1 MKVAIHCLIVLLP
14 LLLVFPAVFSQN
26 KISAHVETGLVLDE
40 NTRVPVDGATVTFC
54 SVGQVAATNNQGKF
68 LVRLAHGGVDSLIIS
83 AIGYET
89 RKLSYADF
97 AKGRNILLR
106 NKMIEMSAV
115 KVLLNQAN
123 PYKTISKMD
132 ISMRGVNSSQ
142 EVLRLVPGLFI
153 GQHAGGGK
161 AEQIF
166 LRGFDID
173 HGTDVNISVDG
184 MPVNM
189 VSHAHG
195 QGYAD
200 LHFLVPELIENVH
213 FKKGPYDAEKG
224 NLATAGFVDFRT
236 KNVLPANMIK
246 LEAGQ
251 FNTHRMVGMVN
262 LLSEKMK
269 QKEQHAFIATEYMY
283 TKGYFDNPQDFY
295 RVNIFGK
302 YRGKIGGNNALTI
315 SASTFGSKWNSSGQ
329 IPERAFQ
336 GGLIGYFGAID
347 PNEGGNTHRTNL
359 NTELQ
364 TNFGS
369 GSSMKNQ
376 FYFTNYDFE
385 LYSNFTFFLKNEVDG
400 DQVKQGEERNLFGY
414 NGTYTSITYLGDKRF
429 TSEAGISLRVD
440 KTKDSE
446 LSSTKDRDMIIQPVK
461 LGNIKEINRAIWLSE
476 TVRWNERFSI
486 NAGLRLD
493 RFNVNYRDKLDNGKV
508 SNAEAFILSPKLNFY
523 YQLNDKTQLYL
534 TTGKGFHSNDTR
546 VAIRTVGSEIL
557 PAAYG
562 ADLGIVL
569 KPAKYIIVQSAA
581 WYLQMEQEFVY
592 VGDEGIIEPSGKS
605 QRLGLDVSLRY
616 QPVKWLFIDADANY
630 CQSRAIEEW
639 KGQDHIPL
647 APVFTSSGGVTYK
660 SQLGLTAAI
669 RYRYMSDR
677 PANEDNS
684 VVAQGY
690 LVHDAVVNYERKKYE
705 IGLSV
710 QNLFDV
716 RWKETQFDTESKL
729 RNETTPVSEIHFTP
743 GSPFFLKA
751 HVSFF
756 F

>member
-1 MKVAIHCLIVLLP
+1 
-14 LLLVFPAVFSQN
+14 
-26 KISAHVETGLVLDE
+26 
-40 NTRVPVDGATVTFC
+40 
-54 SVGQVAATNNQGKF
+54 
-68 LVRLAHGGVDSLIIS
+68 
-83 AIGYET
+83 
-89 RKLSYADF
+89 
-97 AKGRNILLR
+97 
-106 NKMIEMSAV
+106 
-115 KVLLNQAN
+115 
-123 PYKTISKMD
+123 
-132 ISMRGVNSSQ
+132 
-142 EVLRLVPGLFI
+142 
-153 GQHAGGGK
+153 
-161 AEQIF
+161 
-166 LRGFDID
+166 
-173 HGTDVNISVDG
+173 
-184 MPVNM
+184 
-189 VSHAHG
+189 
-195 QGYAD
+195 
-200 LHFLVPELIENVH
+200 
-213 FKKGPYDAEKG
+213 
-224 NLATAGFVDFRT
+224 
-236 KNVLPANMIK
+236 
-246 LEAGQ
+246 
-251 FNTHRMVGMVN
+251 
-262 LLSEKMK
+262 
-269 QKEQHAFIATEYMY
+269 
-283 TKGYFDNPQDFY
+283 
-295 RVNIFGK
+295 
-302 YRGKIGGNNALTI
+302 
-315 SASTFGSKWNSSGQ
+315 
-329 IPERAFQ
+329 
-336 GGLIGYFGAID
+336 
-347 PNEGGNTHRTNL
+347 
-359 NTELQ
+359 
-364 TNFGS
+364 
-369 GSSMKNQ
+369 
-376 FYFTNYDFE
+376 
-385 LYSNFTFFLKNEVDG
+385 
-400 DQVKQGEERNLFGY
+400 
-414 NGTYTSITYLGDKRF
+414 
-429 TSEAGISLRVD
+429 VD

-461 LGNIKEINRAIWLSE
+461 LGNIKEINSAIWLSE

-493 RFNVNYRDKLDNGKV
+493 RFNVNYRDKRDNGKV

-660 SQLGLTAAI
+660 SQLGLNAAI

>member
-660 SQLGLTAAI
+660 SHLGLNAAI